1 MILKLPE
8 GQKRQI
14 TFKWARVKPTAD
26 FLVETMHARK
36 EWNNFKVK
44 EKCQPKILY
53 LAKVIF
59 KTEDETKITSE
70 KQKLRECHQQDL
82 TLKET
87 LKA

>member
-1 MILKLPE
+1 
-8 GQKRQI
+8 
-14 TFKWARVKPTAD
+14 
-26 FLVETMHARK
+26 MHAGK

-70 KQKLRECHQQDL
+70 KQKLREYVTSRTYIKGNIKGISKMIPDRR
-82 TLKET
+82 
-87 LKA
+87 